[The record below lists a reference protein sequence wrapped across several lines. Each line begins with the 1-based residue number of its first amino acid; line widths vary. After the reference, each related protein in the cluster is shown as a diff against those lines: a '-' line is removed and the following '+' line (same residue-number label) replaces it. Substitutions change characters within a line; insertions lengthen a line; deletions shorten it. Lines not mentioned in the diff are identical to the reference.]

1 MRERA
6 GGGGGEDYLVDDDL
20 DNLAVLGALLL
31 NVPLEFLVHIFR
43 AHHVP
48 GGESVD
54 IFLQQKFKKFVSK
67 NVCFKQCLPNL
78 FFS

>member
-31 NVPLEFLVHIFR
+31 NVPLEFLIYIFR

-48 GGESVD
+48 GGSRLTFFYNKNLK
-54 IFLQQKFKKFVSK
+54 IRFKI
-67 NVCFKQCLPNL
+67 CL
-78 FFS
+78 F